1 MITSTHNQHVK
12 WIRRLQ
18 KRRRARHREGVFVV
32 EGVRLVRE
40 AVAAQ
45 WPARMVLHTDK
56 LDERGRGLVNN
67 LARLGAEVHAVSPA
81 VMSACSDTESAPG
94 LLAVLELPEFE
105 LPQQP
110 TLIVVVDGITDP
122 GNLGT
127 LLRTCLAVRV
137 QAVLYTE
144 GTVDPFNAK
153 VVRGG
158 MGAHFR
164 LPIVPVAL
172 DKLQAHLDDMEL
184 WLAMPGQGVPYHEVD
199 WRLSSALVIG
209 NEAHGPQ
216 PALQDMIPKRV
227 HIPMPG
233 ETESINVAIAA
244 AVILFEIVR
253 QRGLQ

>member
-1 MITSTHNQHVK
+1 MITSTSNQHVK
-12 WIRRLQ
+12 WIRGLQ

-32 EGVRLVRE
+32 EGVRLARE

-45 WPARMVLHTDK
+45 WPTRMVLHTDK

-67 LARLGAEVHAVSPA
+67 LARLGAGVHAVSPA

-94 LLAVLELPEFE
+94 LLAVLELPELD

-110 TLIVVVDGITDP
+110 NLIVVVDGITDP

-127 LLRTCLAVRV
+127 LLRTCLAVGV

-158 MGAHFR
+158 MGAHLR
-164 LPIVPVAL
+164 LPIVSVAL
-172 DKLQAHLDDMEL
+172 DQLQAHLAGMEL
-184 WLAMPGQGVPYHEVD
+184 WLAMPGEGVPYHEVD
-199 WRLSSALVIG
+199 WRPSSALVIG

-216 PALQDMIPKRV
+216 PALRDMIPNRV

-233 ETESINVAIAA
+233 DTESVNVAIAA

-253 QRGLQ
+253 QRGLT